1 MKSYKVWLD
10 YDVRC
15 SAKGYMYVDANGPY
29 EAMRIAEKLGNEI
42 ENKHLEE
49 QEILGDV
56 VSTDVEE
63 LKEVNF

>member
-15 SAKGYMYVDANGPY
+15 SVKGYMYVDANGPY
-29 EAMRIAEKLGNEI
+29 EAMRLAEKLGNEI
-42 ENKHLEE
+42 EIENKRLEE
-49 QEILGDV
+49 KEILGDV

-63 LKEVNF
+63 LK